1 MRKNKVGA
9 QKLGFSILTLD
20 DDPIMTATLQA
31 YFTTSGYEV
40 DVETDPYRGIE
51 RMRENHYDILL
62 LDFLMAPIMGDRVIS
77 EVRQFDKEIYIILLT
92 GHKSLAP
99 PVRAL
104 RELDIQ
110 GYYEKSD
117 RFDQLELLI
126 ESCVKSIKQ
135 MRIIKSYRDD
145 LDRKN
150 KELERMYASLG
161 DSYMEVIRSL
171 RLVVDARDIYTRG
184 HSDRVSHYALRIAQ
198 ELGQDEGLCERVRL
212 AGLFHDVGKVAIPD
226 SVLLK
231 PGRLNSAEYELV
243 MMHPERGY
251 VILSAISAF
260 DDIAKIVLEHHER
273 SDGSGYP
280 RGLTR
285 AQTRLEARII
295 AVADAFDAMTSH
307 RLYRDNLTFENA
319 VEQLVGGKG
328 SQFDPDAVDA
338 FIRVLADYDLLQ
350 QEVAWTYGGN
360 AEAEQ
365 HEKESAF

>member
-1 MRKNKVGA
+1 MRKNKASA

-31 YFTTSGYEV
+31 YFTTSGYDV

-51 RMRENHYDILL
+51 RLRETHYDILL
-62 LDFLMAPIMGDRVIS
+62 LDFLMAPITGDRVIN
-77 EVRQFDKEIYIILLT
+77 EVRKFDKEVYIILLT

-135 MRIIKSYRDD
+135 MRTIKAYRDD
-145 LDRKN
+145 LDHKN
-150 KELERMYASLG
+150 KELEQMYATLG
-161 DSYMEVIRSL
+161 ESYLEVIRSL

-184 HSDRVSHYALRIAQ
+184 HSDRVSHYAERIAR
-198 ELGQDEGLCERVRL
+198 EMGLDENMSERVRL

-231 PGRLNSAEYELV
+231 PGRLNNAEYELV
-243 MMHPERGY
+243 MLHPEQGY
-251 VILSAISAF
+251 EILSAISAF
-260 DDIAKIVLEHHER
+260 GDIAQIVLEHHER
-273 SDGSGYP
+273 YDGSGYP
-280 RGLTR
+280 RGLTG
-285 AQTRLEARII
+285 AQTRQEARII
-295 AVADAFDAMTSH
+295 SVADAFDAMTSH

-319 VEQLVGGKG
+319 VEQLVQGKG
-328 SQFDPDAVDA
+328 SQFDPDAVEA
-338 FIRVLADYDLLQ
+338 FLRVLDHYEQLQ
-350 QEVAWTYGGN
+350 QEVAWTFSDH
-360 AEAEQ
+360 AEAQ
-365 HEKESAF
+365 